1 LGPFEKAERRGP
13 QSGRIYLEIGCDFV
27 LELKDQTPFAAL
39 RSPCCRLLQHGK
51 HSAINDLKNYYSM

>member
-1 LGPFEKAERRGP
+1 MCDVTSVLSSVRSR
-13 QSGRIYLEIGCDFV
+13 LLDFV
-27 LELKDQTPFAAL
+27 LELKDQTPFAGL